1 EVPIRNK
8 TVLNAWQSSYF
19 YSCFHERDQLNES
32 NVLNTSQSFQFIH
45 SNDKKHFNDSGFHW
59 FAVQLS
65 ESVLIGSVTVKGS
78 EVFSD
83 AEMFRSS
90 AGIEIWTSNSEE
102 QLFSG
107 NHCNSKNMSKQ
118 FNKYLSS
125 WKRCGVTTNR
135 SMSSTRNGL
144 YMVDC
149 LAEVRYLLL
158 RRNVSL
164 SFSARD
170 YGYLSVSD
178 LTLQTVR
185 LGEAVDFPKAL
196 EDQRSLKSG
205 MKISDNIV
213 GFGLTF

>member
-8 TVLNAWQSSYF
+8 TVLNAWQSSYS

-118 FNKYLSS
+118 FNKYRSS

-135 SMSSTRNGL
+135 SMSSTR
-144 YMVDC
+144 
-149 LAEVRYLLL
+149 VRYLLL

-164 SFSARD
+164 SFSSRD

-185 LGEAVDFPKAL
+185 LGEAVDFSKAL

-213 GFGLTF
+213 SFGLTF